1 MVRIFSN
8 EKTKLAYDGT
18 PEVPSAEVQRDQKD
32 RVGFVHPTIPGQ
44 GLPDGHP
51 SGMRSVLS
59 PGMNEVSDN
68 EYALLSRDANF
79 QAHVKAGWMV
89 FMDDEGRPLSEPPPV
104 PEYKPAPVNPGMA
117 VVNQGAETL
126 PPERTDAAAL
136 NGAVPPNNPVT
147 GQTSGTGPAPVGT
160 PRPVNSGPVIG
171 PTPPLAPEVQREIDD
186 YRALTADE
194 QEAMYPAL
202 TPEARA
208 VVDAQRSTAGAP
220 GGAAPAPA
228 APAGTGPQ
236 PATGSPAPQPAPAGR
251 TAAPASVGTGPKGQ

>member
-1 MVRIFSN
+1 MVRIYSN

-18 PEVPSAEVQRDQKD
+18 PEVPSAEVREDQTA

-51 SGMRSVLS
+51 SGLRSVLS

-104 PEYKPAPVNPGMA
+104 PEYKPAPVNPSMA

-136 NGAVPPNNPVT
+136 NGAVPPANPVT
-147 GQTSGTGPAPVGT
+147 GQTSTTGPAPIGT
-160 PRPVNSGPVIG
+160 PEPVNPGPVTG
-171 PTPPLAPEVQREIDD
+171 PTPEVERELADFRALAP
-186 YRALTADE
+186 DE

-208 VVDAQRSTAGAP
+208 AVDAQRTAAGAP

-236 PATGSPAPQPAPAGR
+236 PATGSSAPQPAPAGR
-251 TAAPASVGTGPKGQ
+251 TTAPASVGTGPKGR